1 VNSFTGTGETR
12 EINKRKKHINGR
24 KEIKY
29 NVEKETV

>member
-12 EINKRKKHINGR
+12 ERNKRKKYINER

-29 NVEKETV
+29 NVEKGTV